1 MKFVWIP
8 FGSAIVLLMAIILI
22 MGIVRTAKNHGENT
36 HTYDWISF
44 LIIDWLLSIAIVTAS
59 CKADKLL
66 KAPDSIKLESDLVS
80 IRQK

>member
-8 FGSAIVLLMAIILI
+8 FGSAIVLVMAVILI
-22 MGIVRTAKNHGENT
+22 LGIVKTAKNHGENFKN
-36 HTYDWISF
+36 YDWISF
-44 LIIDWLLSIAIVTAS
+44 LVIDWLLSIAIVTAS

-66 KAPDSIKLESDLVS
+66 RAPDGQRLESDLAS